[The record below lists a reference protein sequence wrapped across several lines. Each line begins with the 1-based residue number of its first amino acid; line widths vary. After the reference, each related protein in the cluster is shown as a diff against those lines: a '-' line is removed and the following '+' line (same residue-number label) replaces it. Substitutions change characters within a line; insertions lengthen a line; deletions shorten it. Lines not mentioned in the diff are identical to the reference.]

1 MKPGRVFW
9 GVFFLFLGGLF
20 LADRFGLFSLPYVSW
35 WRFWPLILVLIGVSL
50 LLRKSKLQWLPVAL
64 AAAALALLVTSLST
78 FSWVDAGFEGNH
90 DVRYQTLVV
99 PSRPGLE
106 KVTLRVETGAGS
118 IELLD
123 TTSAMFTAKTES
135 AFGEYRLEHDSTGAG
150 EEIRLMLEGQT
161 RRWNFGRMRNSVEL
175 RLNSEPVW
183 DLEFSLGASKLNL
196 NLENCAVENL
206 RLDCGASKSTIRLGS
221 RLPEANVDID
231 AGASSIRLE
240 VPESSGCEV
249 RLDAPLSSKKFPGF
263 SKIRD
268 GLYRTENYDSATRRI
283 TVGIDAGVSS
293 VKVTRY

>member
-9 GVFFLFLGGLF
+9 GVFFLLLGGLF
-20 LADRFGLFSLPYVSW
+20 LADRVGLFSLPHFSL

-50 LLRKSKLQWLPVAL
+50 LLRRSKLQWLPVAL
-64 AAAALALLVTSLST
+64 AGGGLALLVASVST
-78 FSWVDAGFEGNH
+78 FSWVDGGFEGNH
-90 DVRYQTLVV
+90 EVRSQTLVV
-99 PSRPGLE
+99 PARPGLE

-123 TTSAMFTAKTES
+123 TTSEMFTASTETT
-135 AFGEYRLEHDSTGAG
+135 FGEYRLEHDSTGAG
-150 EEIRLMLEGQT
+150 EEIRLMLEGQKH
-161 RRWNFGRMRNSVEL
+161 RWNFGRMRNGVEL

-183 DLEFSLGASKLNL
+183 DLEFSLGASRVNL
-196 NLENCAVENL
+196 NLEEYAVENL

-221 RLPEANVDID
+221 RLPETNVDVD
-231 AGASSIRLE
+231 AGASSIRIE

-268 GLYRTENYDSATRRI
+268 GLYRTDNYDGAPGSQA
-283 TVGIDAGVSS
+283 
-293 VKVTRY
+293 